1 MKYSSIFFDW
11 GDTLSPLNS
20 ANVPIL
26 STWVG
31 PMIKSLYARSY
42 RLAIISNTHR
52 YQDGQWIRNEL
63 AKHGLLQYFEVV
75 VSSATYAVH
84 KPTLKIF
91 EKALKFMQVDP
102 RKVVMVGDSEHCD
115 GAGQYPRHD
124 VSKSCAP
131 GENWHN
137 RLMSALADNSTRK
150 LTPIYEYTILSDGV
164 AYSEEWVANGDPLRV
179 KVRHLSEPLEVGDRF
194 LLNETEF
201 QVVRIPRQ
209 MTKQEI
215 LKAKDEI
222 VEFGVIPVSSLTQ
235 I

>member
-1 MKYSSIFFDW
+1 
-11 GDTLSPLNS
+11 
-20 ANVPIL
+20 
-26 STWVG
+26 
-31 PMIKSLYARSY
+31 MIKSLYARSY

-115 GAGQYPRHD
+115 GAGRYLGMTYLK
-124 VSKSCAP
+124 VVP

-137 RLMSALADNSTRK
+137 RLMSTLADNSTRK

-222 VEFGVIPVSSLTQ
+222 VEFGVIPASLLPQ